1 MDSIEAGM
9 VYVAY
14 QRRRAVIELG
24 YDDRASY
31 RMGGESPGPGSRSGI
46 PAIPDASNFILES
59 DLEDHAHHGQRP
71 KRLPRASLY
80 HHRDGNIGDGVFNV
94 DRWKMNSLMQ
104 EGQSKL
110 AVEAAEFSLRRG

>member
-1 MDSIEAGM
+1 MIEWGH
-9 VYVAY
+9 
-14 QRRRAVIELG
+14 
-24 YDDRASY
+24 DDRASY
-31 RMGGESPGPGSRSGI
+31 RTGGGSAGPGSRSGI

-59 DLEDHAHHGQRP
+59 DLEDHTNHGRRP

-80 HHRDGNIGDGVFNV
+80 HNQDGNIGDGVFNA

-104 EGQSKL
+104 EGQIKL